1 MGKVGENPSQEE
13 VQTLANQADKDGT
26 GTLKFPA
33 FLDMMAS
40 KVDALTAE
48 GEIREAFCVF
58 DIDGNGYISRT
69 ELKHVMMNLGEA
81 LTEEECLSL
90 VEVNL
95 ISYHRWSI

>member
-1 MGKVGENPSQEE
+1 M
-13 VQTLANQADKDGT
+13 
-26 GTLKFPA
+26 
-33 FLDMMAS
+33 
-40 KVDALTAE
+40 DALTAE

-58 DIDGNGYISRT
+58 DIDGLSPSNDSSDQKCYFWSSSGNGYISRT

-95 ISYHRWSI
+95 ISYHRWSIVSP